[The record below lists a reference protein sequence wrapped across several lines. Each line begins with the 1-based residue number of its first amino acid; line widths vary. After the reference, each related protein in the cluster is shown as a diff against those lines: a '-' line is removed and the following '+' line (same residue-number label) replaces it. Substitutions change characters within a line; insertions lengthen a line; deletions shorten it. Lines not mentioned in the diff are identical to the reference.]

1 MLASMS
7 RFRRIAPAQMKG
19 FTLVELLA
27 VTVIIGILAA
37 LAVPSGINIWARI
50 QLDDA
55 QNKVER
61 ALRTARTNA
70 RASLLGRAWVVRV
83 DNSEPNVP
91 TLVIQD
97 EQGLCDEPTP
107 CQRVRLNNFVT
118 VNSIFPDEVT
128 STLIAIPQPSNL
140 IAIPQPSNL
149 IAIPQR
155 SVEVEVI
162 EVIKNAPTFANGGA
176 VFESDGRARQLDR
189 FVVSSPDEVTS
200 TLIAIPE
207 RSTLIAIPERS
218 NLIAIPERSVQVEVI
233 KNAPTF
239 ANGGAVFE
247 SDGRARQLGRFVVS
261 STYSQGENRCVVVS
275 TLMGTIRKENDPACA
290 SRTDAED

>member
-1 MLASMS
+1 
-7 RFRRIAPAQMKG
+7 MKG

-70 RASLLGRAWVVRV
+70 RASLLGRAWVVGV

-97 EQGLCDEPTP
+97 EEGLCDEPTP
-107 CQRVRLNNFVT
+107 CQRLRLNNFVT
-118 VNSIFPDEVT
+118 VAN
-128 STLIAIPQPSNL
+128 
-140 IAIPQPSNL
+140 
-149 IAIPQR
+149 
-155 SVEVEVI
+155 
-162 EVIKNAPTFANGGA
+162 TFN
-176 VFESDGRARQLDR
+176 DGR
-189 FVVSSPDEVTS
+189 P
-200 TLIAIPE
+200 
-207 RSTLIAIPERS
+207 
-218 NLIAIPERSVQVEVI
+218 
-233 KNAPTF
+233 
-239 ANGGAVFE
+239 VFE

-275 TLMGTIRKENDPACA
+275 TLIGTIRKDNDPACA

>member
-1 MLASMS
+1 MLTSMS
-7 RFRRIAPAQMKG
+7 RFRRTAPAQMKG

-70 RASLLGRAWVVRV
+70 RASLLGRAWVVGV

-107 CQRVRLNNFVT
+107 CQRLRLNNFVT
-118 VNSIFPDEVT
+118 VAN
-128 STLIAIPQPSNL
+128 
-140 IAIPQPSNL
+140 
-149 IAIPQR
+149 
-155 SVEVEVI
+155 
-162 EVIKNAPTFANGGA
+162 TFN
-176 VFESDGRARQLDR
+176 DGR
-189 FVVSSPDEVTS
+189 P
-200 TLIAIPE
+200 
-207 RSTLIAIPERS
+207 
-218 NLIAIPERSVQVEVI
+218 
-233 KNAPTF
+233 
-239 ANGGAVFE
+239 VFE

-275 TLMGTIRKENDPACA
+275 TLIGTIRKDNNPECG
-290 SRTDAED
+290 RVVEGE

>member
-1 MLASMS
+1 MVCLIVEPSQAYVTYSEGGSLPMLASVS
-7 RFRRIAPAQMKG
+7 RFRRTAPAQMKG

-50 QLDDA
+50 QLEDA
-55 QNKVER
+55 QNRVER

-70 RASLLGRAWVVRV
+70 RASLLGRAWVVGV

-107 CQRVRLNNFVT
+107 CQRLRLNNFVT
-118 VNSIFPDEVT
+118 VAN
-128 STLIAIPQPSNL
+128 
-140 IAIPQPSNL
+140 
-149 IAIPQR
+149 
-155 SVEVEVI
+155 
-162 EVIKNAPTFANGGA
+162 TFN
-176 VFESDGRARQLDR
+176 DGR
-189 FVVSSPDEVTS
+189 
-200 TLIAIPE
+200 
-207 RSTLIAIPERS
+207 
-218 NLIAIPERSVQVEVI
+218 
-233 KNAPTF
+233 
-239 ANGGAVFE
+239 AVFE

-275 TLMGTIRKENDPACA
+275 TLIGTILKDNNPECG
-290 SRTDAED
+290 SVVEGE

>member
-1 MLASMS
+1 MLASTS

-128 STLIAIPQPSNL
+128 STLIAIPER
-140 IAIPQPSNL
+140 SNL

-155 SVEVEVI
+155 SVEVM
-162 EVIKNAPTFANGGA
+162 
-176 VFESDGRARQLDR
+176 
-189 FVVSSPDEVTS
+189 
-200 TLIAIPE
+200 
-207 RSTLIAIPERS
+207 
-218 NLIAIPERSVQVEVI
+218 RSVEVEVI

-275 TLMGTIRKENDPACA
+275 TLIGTIRKDNDPACA

>member
-1 MLASMS
+1 MLTSMS
-7 RFRRIAPAQMKG
+7 RFRRTAPAQMKG

-128 STLIAIPQPSNL
+128 STLIAIP
-140 IAIPQPSNL
+140 
-149 IAIPQR
+149 
-155 SVEVEVI
+155 
-162 EVIKNAPTFANGGA
+162 
-176 VFESDGRARQLDR
+176 
-189 FVVSSPDEVTS
+189 
-200 TLIAIPE
+200 E

-218 NLIAIPERSVQVEVI
+218 VEVI
-233 KNAPTF
+233 ENAPTF
-239 ANGGAVFE
+239 ANGRAVFE

-275 TLMGTIRKENDPACA
+275 TLIGTIRKDNNPECG
-290 SRTDAED
+290 SVVEGE

>member
-1 MLASMS
+1 MLASVS
-7 RFRRIAPAQMKG
+7 GSRRIAPAQTRG
-19 FTLVELLA
+19 FTLIEVLA
-27 VTVIIGILAA
+27 VIVIIGILAV

-70 RASLLGRAWVVRV
+70 RASLLGRAWVVGV

-128 STLIAIPQPSNL
+128 STLIAIPE
-140 IAIPQPSNL
+140 
-149 IAIPQR
+149 R
-155 SVEVEVI
+155 SVEVI
-162 EVIKNAPTFANGGA
+162 ENAPTFANG
-176 VFESDGRARQLDR
+176 R
-189 FVVSSPDEVTS
+189 
-200 TLIAIPE
+200 
-207 RSTLIAIPERS
+207 
-218 NLIAIPERSVQVEVI
+218 
-233 KNAPTF
+233 
-239 ANGGAVFE
+239 AVFE

-275 TLMGTIRKENDPACA
+275 TLIGTIRKDNDPACA
-290 SRTDAED
+290 GGADAED

>member
-1 MLASMS
+1 MLTSMS
-7 RFRRIAPAQMKG
+7 RFRRTAPAQMKG

-128 STLIAIPQPSNL
+128 STLIAIPE
-140 IAIPQPSNL
+140 
-149 IAIPQR
+149 R
-155 SVEVEVI
+155 SVEVI
-162 EVIKNAPTFANGGA
+162 ENAPTFANGRA
-176 VFESDGRARQLDR
+176 VFESDGRARR
-189 FVVSSPDEVTS
+189 
-200 TLIAIPE
+200 
-207 RSTLIAIPERS
+207 
-218 NLIAIPERSVQVEVI
+218 
-233 KNAPTF
+233 
-239 ANGGAVFE
+239 
-247 SDGRARQLGRFVVS
+247 LGRFVVS

-275 TLMGTIRKENDPACA
+275 TLIGTIRKDNNPECG
-290 SRTDAED
+290 RVVEGE

>member
-1 MLASMS
+1 MVCLIVEPSQAYVTYSEGGSLPMLASVS
-7 RFRRIAPAQMKG
+7 RFRRTAPAQMKG

-50 QLDDA
+50 QLEDA
-55 QNKVER
+55 QNRVER

-70 RASLLGRAWVVRV
+70 RASLLGRAWVVGV

-107 CQRVRLNNFVT
+107 CQRLRLNNFVT
-118 VNSIFPDEVT
+118 VAN
-128 STLIAIPQPSNL
+128 
-140 IAIPQPSNL
+140 
-149 IAIPQR
+149 
-155 SVEVEVI
+155 
-162 EVIKNAPTFANGGA
+162 TFN
-176 VFESDGRARQLDR
+176 DR
-189 FVVSSPDEVTS
+189 
-200 TLIAIPE
+200 
-207 RSTLIAIPERS
+207 R
-218 NLIAIPERSVQVEVI
+218 
-233 KNAPTF
+233 
-239 ANGGAVFE
+239 AVFE

-275 TLMGTIRKENDPACA
+275 TLIGTIRKDNNPECG
-290 SRTDAED
+290 SVVEGE

>member
-1 MLASMS
+1 MLALEKKTIG
-7 RFRRIAPAQMKG
+7 RAQPLRSLG
-19 FTLVELLA
+19 FTLVEVLA
-27 VTVIIGILAA
+27 VVVIIGILAV

-50 QLDDA
+50 QLEDA

-70 RASLLGRAWVVRV
+70 RASLQGRAWVVGI

-118 VNSIFPDEVT
+118 VNSIFP
-128 STLIAIPQPSNL
+128 
-140 IAIPQPSNL
+140 
-149 IAIPQR
+149 
-155 SVEVEVI
+155 
-162 EVIKNAPTFANGGA
+162 G
-176 VFESDGRARQLDR
+176 
-189 FVVSSPDEVTS
+189 EVTS

-207 RSTLIAIPERS
+207 RS
-218 NLIAIPERSVQVEVI
+218 VEVI
-233 KNAPTF
+233 ENAPTF
-239 ANGGAVFE
+239 ANGRAVFE

-275 TLMGTIRKENDPACA
+275 TLIGTIRKDNNPECG
-290 SRTDAED
+290 RVVEGE

>member
-1 MLASMS
+1 MLASTS

-207 RSTLIAIPERS
+207 RS
-218 NLIAIPERSVQVEVI
+218 NLIAIPERSVEVEVI

>member
-1 MLASMS
+1 
-7 RFRRIAPAQMKG
+7 MKG

-70 RASLLGRAWVVRV
+70 RASLLGRAWVVGV

-97 EQGLCDEPTP
+97 EGGLCDEPTP
-107 CQRVRLNNFVT
+107 CQRLRLNNFVT
-118 VNSIFPDEVT
+118 VAN
-128 STLIAIPQPSNL
+128 
-140 IAIPQPSNL
+140 
-149 IAIPQR
+149 
-155 SVEVEVI
+155 
-162 EVIKNAPTFANGGA
+162 TFN
-176 VFESDGRARQLDR
+176 DGR
-189 FVVSSPDEVTS
+189 
-200 TLIAIPE
+200 
-207 RSTLIAIPERS
+207 
-218 NLIAIPERSVQVEVI
+218 
-233 KNAPTF
+233 
-239 ANGGAVFE
+239 AVFE

-275 TLMGTIRKENDPACA
+275 TLIGTIRKDNNPECG
-290 SRTDAED
+290 SVVEGE

>member
-1 MLASMS
+1 VVCLIVEPSQAYVTYSEGGSLPMLASVS
-7 RFRRIAPAQMKG
+7 RFRRTAPAQMKG

-50 QLDDA
+50 QLEDA
-55 QNKVER
+55 QNRVER

-70 RASLLGRAWVVRV
+70 RASLLGRAWVVGV

-107 CQRVRLNNFVT
+107 CQRLRLNNFVT
-118 VNSIFPDEVT
+118 VAN
-128 STLIAIPQPSNL
+128 
-140 IAIPQPSNL
+140 
-149 IAIPQR
+149 
-155 SVEVEVI
+155 
-162 EVIKNAPTFANGGA
+162 TFN
-176 VFESDGRARQLDR
+176 DR
-189 FVVSSPDEVTS
+189 
-200 TLIAIPE
+200 
-207 RSTLIAIPERS
+207 R
-218 NLIAIPERSVQVEVI
+218 
-233 KNAPTF
+233 
-239 ANGGAVFE
+239 AVFE

-275 TLMGTIRKENDPACA
+275 TLIGTIRKDNNPECG
-290 SRTDAED
+290 SVVEGE

>member
-7 RFRRIAPAQMKG
+7 RFRRTAPAQMKG

-70 RASLLGRAWVVRV
+70 RASLLGRAWVVGV

-97 EQGLCDEPTP
+97 EEGLCDEPTP
-107 CQRVRLNNFVT
+107 CQRLRLNNFVT
-118 VNSIFPDEVT
+118 VAN
-128 STLIAIPQPSNL
+128 
-140 IAIPQPSNL
+140 
-149 IAIPQR
+149 
-155 SVEVEVI
+155 
-162 EVIKNAPTFANGGA
+162 TFN
-176 VFESDGRARQLDR
+176 DGR
-189 FVVSSPDEVTS
+189 
-200 TLIAIPE
+200 
-207 RSTLIAIPERS
+207 
-218 NLIAIPERSVQVEVI
+218 
-233 KNAPTF
+233 
-239 ANGGAVFE
+239 AVFE

-275 TLMGTIRKENDPACA
+275 TLIGTIRKDNNPECG
-290 SRTDAED
+290 SVVEGE